1 MQRFRNH
8 RQFIAPPVAF
18 AMAALSLPIG
28 AAQAG
33 MVSTE
38 QIVEQNRRA
47 GAEAA
52 SASRERVLDFV
63 RREDVQKEMRALGVD
78 PAEAYRRTAALS
90 DAEIAQIAGRMDA
103 MPAGEGVVGPIIGAA
118 VLVFVI
124 LLVTDLMCWTKVFPF
139 TKCVA
144 K

>member
-8 RQFIAPPVAF
+8 RRFVAPPVAL
-18 AMAALSLPIG
+18 AMAALSLPVG

-38 QIVEQNRRA
+38 QIVEQSHRA

-52 SASRERVLDFV
+52 SASRERVLGFV

-90 DAEIAQIAGRMDA
+90 DAEIAEIAGRMDA

-118 VLVFVI
+118 VLVFII

>member
-1 MQRFRNH
+1 MQTLRKY
-8 RQFIAPPVAF
+8 RQLVAPPIALALVAG
-18 AMAALSLPIG
+18 SLPIG

-38 QIVEQNRRA
+38 RLVEQSHR
-47 GAEAA
+47 AEADA
-52 SASRERVLDFV
+52 ARERVLGFV
-63 RREDVQKEMRALGVD
+63 QREDVQKEIRALGVE
-78 PAEAYRRTAALS
+78 PGEAYRRTAALS
-90 DAEIAQIAGRMDA
+90 DAEIARIAGRMDA
-103 MPAGEGVVGPIIGAA
+103 MPAGEGIIGPIIGAA

-124 LLVTDLMCWTKVFPF
+124 LLITDLMCWTRVFPF

>member
-8 RQFIAPPVAF
+8 RRYIAPPVAV
-18 AMAALSLPIG
+18 AMALLSLPIG

-38 QIVEQNRRA
+38 QIVQQNHRI

-52 SASRERVLDFV
+52 SAARERVLGFV
-63 RREDVQKEMRALGVD
+63 RREDVQKEMRSLGVD

-103 MPAGEGVVGPIIGAA
+103 MPAGEGVIGPIIGAA
-118 VLVFVI
+118 ILVFII

>member
-1 MQRFRNH
+1 
-8 RQFIAPPVAF
+8 
-18 AMAALSLPIG
+18 
-28 AAQAG
+28 
-33 MVSTE
+33 
-38 QIVEQNRRA
+38 
-47 GAEAA
+47 
-52 SASRERVLDFV
+52 
-63 RREDVQKEMRALGVD
+63 VQKEMRSLGVD

-103 MPAGEGVVGPIIGAA
+103 MPAGEGVIGPIIGAA
-118 VLVFVI
+118 VLVFII